1 MQMQQMPQM
10 PQTGGYMP
18 LQSEAIHTPPTP
30 HMGPLIAVDTN
41 PFTMAQQFGG
51 TEGGRRVRRYQGG
64 GGQALQGAPM
74 DSMNSTPAPMMS
86 AAMSIVR
93 VNKME

>member
-1 MQMQQMPQM
+1 
-10 PQTGGYMP
+10 MP

>member
-1 MQMQQMPQM
+1 MPQMQQMPQM
-10 PQTGGYMP
+10 GGYVP
-18 LQSEAIHTPPTP
+18 LQSEAIQTAPTP

-51 TEGGRRVRRYQGG
+51 TDGGRRVRRYQGG
-64 GGQALQGAPM
+64 QPLQGAPM
-74 DSMNSTPAPMMS
+74 DSMNSAPAPMMS
-86 AAMSIVR
+86 SAMSVVR

>member
-1 MQMQQMPQM
+1 MPQM

-64 GGQALQGAPM
+64 GQALQGEPM

>member
-1 MQMQQMPQM
+1 
-10 PQTGGYMP
+10 MP

-64 GGQALQGAPM
+64 GQALQGAPM

-86 AAMSIVR
+86 AMSIVR